1 MNARLI
7 VARQLDCPAATVF
20 PALIGLASQSRWIV
34 ATTLAEVPGGPR
46 PPYQGAQ
53 MVARTGLGPVSLRDT
68 MRITEFSPP
77 RRWAVEHIGRVVRGT
92 GIFGV
97 LPSTTR
103 SEAGSASGCRVFW
116 AEEMP
121 LPFGAIGRL
130 GWLILRPL
138 VRAGIALSLR
148 RLERGLADGTL
159 PAAQDPTEYRTAASL
174 DLGRTGRA
182 GAGASV

>member
-1 MNARLI
+1 MTARLI
-7 VARQLDCPAATVF
+7 VARQLDFPAAAVF

-46 PPYQGAQ
+46 PPYPGAR
-53 MVARTGLGPVSLRDT
+53 MVARTGFGPVSLRDT

-92 GIFGV
+92 GVFGV
-97 LPSTTR
+97 LPGNGRTGVER
-103 SEAGSASGCRVFW
+103 AGGCRVYW
-116 AEEMP
+116 AEEML

-130 GWLILRPL
+130 GWLMLRPL

-148 RLERGLADGTL
+148 RLERGLCDGTL
-159 PAAQDPTEYRTAASL
+159 PAGQDPAEYHAATSL
-174 DLGRTGRA
+174 DGVPPERDGS
-182 GAGASV
+182 GASR